1 LDIIHMFKE
10 YSDVPVAAYNVSGE
24 YSMVKLMARE
34 NMAIEKDLA
43 LENLNAIF
51 RAGADMVLTYHLR
64 DILKNGWCNV

>member
-1 LDIIHMFKE
+1 
-10 YSDVPVAAYNVSGE
+10 
-24 YSMVKLMARE
+24 MVKLMARE